1 MDALAPL
8 ACPAIVGK
16 GLRAY
21 MWRSCALDKRGRT
34 VQLTGRQALA
44 GQQLAGGVVWY
55 TLLRTNLGRY
65 SAHAMT

>member
-21 MWRSCALDKRGRT
+21 MWRSCALHKRGRT

-44 GQQLAGGVVWY
+44 GQQLAGGVVY
-55 TLLRTNLGRY
+55 SAAHKPGRCA
-65 SAHAMT
+65 AHAMI